1 VHRTAPMRRGVLL
14 DIDGTLID
22 SNDAHAR
29 AWVDALA
36 ETGRSV
42 ELERVRALVG
52 QGGDKMVAELAHVA
66 RDSREGE
73 ALSARRKELF
83 LSRYCP
89 TLRALPGARALL
101 ARIHAAGMV
110 TVAATSAEEDEL
122 EAILAQGRIGD
133 LIDVRA
139 TSSDA
144 DRSKPDP
151 DIIDAALK
159 RAHLAAG
166 EAALVGDTPWDVEAA
181 RRAHV
186 PIVALRCGGWND
198 AALANAAAIYDDPAD
213 LVAHFAESPLA
224 R

>member
-1 VHRTAPMRRGVLL
+1 MRRGVLL

-22 SNDAHAR
+22 SNEAHAR

-36 ETGRSV
+36 ETGRAV
-42 ELERVRALVG
+42 DFERVLGLIG
-52 QGGDKMVAELAHVA
+52 QGGDKLVRELVHVPRFSA
-66 RDSREGE
+66 EGE
-73 ALSARRKELF
+73 ALSSRRKELF
-83 LSRYCP
+83 LARYCP
-89 TLRALPGARALL
+89 QVRALPGARALL
-101 ARIHAAGMV
+101 ARIRDAGMV
-110 TVAATSAEEDEL
+110 TVVATSAEADEL
-122 EAILAQGRIGD
+122 EALLAQGDFAD

-139 TSSDA
+139 TSDDA

-151 DIIDAALK
+151 DIIDAALR
-159 RAHLAAG
+159 RAHLSPR

-181 RRAHV
+181 RRASV
-186 PIVALRCGGWND
+186 PVVALRSGGWND